1 MIRNKLVNHNTKT
14 IFETVNFCQ
23 AAKSS
28 PLNIPF
34 IVDTTIRGGTF
45 QTPILQDI
53 TYGQRNRSRLFHTRE
68 DKSLPFHYAVRNV
81 RSEKLMLE
89 CSNHRLSNCKGAIF
103 FQRTLCLQ
111 DISSKMAQPI
121 LKKF

>member
-1 MIRNKLVNHNTKT
+1 MV
-14 IFETVNFCQ
+14 E
-23 AAKSS
+23 

-53 TYGQRNRSRLFHTRE
+53 THGQRKRSRLFHTRE
-68 DKSLPFHYAVRNV
+68 DDSLPFHYAVRNV

-89 CSNHRLSNCKGAIF
+89 CSNHRLSNCKAAFMVKSINPE
-103 FQRTLCLQ
+103 T
-111 DISSKMAQPI
+111 I
-121 LKKF
+121 LHEPRPGKKNATST